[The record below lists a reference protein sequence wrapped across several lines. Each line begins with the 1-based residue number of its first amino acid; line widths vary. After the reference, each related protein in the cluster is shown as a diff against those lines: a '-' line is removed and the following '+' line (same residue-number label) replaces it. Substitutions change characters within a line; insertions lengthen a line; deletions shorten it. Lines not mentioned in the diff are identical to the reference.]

1 MMARKSVHE
10 RLEELDR
17 KQGQLAARKAT
28 LEAQVKQAAR
38 KQRTR
43 TLIQVGGILATL
55 GVTTVEEAQALQT
68 YSQTHESW
76 WQQWQS
82 TTAASK

>member
-1 MMARKSVHE
+1 MTRKSVHE

-17 KQGQLAARKAT
+17 KQGQLAARKTT

-43 TLIQVGGILATL
+43 TLIQVGGILATV
-55 GVTTVEEAQALQT
+55 GVTTVAEAEQLQH
-68 YSQTHESW
+68 YIAQQKAW
-76 WQQWQS
+76 WAAWQS
-82 TTAASK
+82 TTVASK